1 MIRFLLLVLIVIG
14 GYWAYNNVDM
24 EQFKSSAIN
33 LFSKE
38 KTIQKFNQADKM
50 NKETIED
57 SLNSF

>member
-24 EQFKSSAIN
+24 DQFKSSAIN

-38 KTIQKFNQADKM
+38 KTIQKFNQEDKM
-50 NKETIED
+50 NK
-57 SLNSF
+57 